1 MEVIIIAHIPGKGSL
16 NKTDF
21 KSGHGLLIN
30 ETETR
35 NMTSKQLQDK
45 VIEAQDK
52 TTGLRPPTLKTGIF
66 QTTLVSWDP
75 IFKYNYTG
83 ETWINAGKLLRINL
97 TCDGS
102 GKLFSFLCLFYLI
115 DNVIVFDWSSLS
127 EIVLTCPSRCRI
139 ILIGLNLSKDS
150 LGVPQIL
157 YEKRNT
163 LQTQT
168 MAFIQLKGCET

>member
-1 MEVIIIAHIPGKGSL
+1 MTAMPEKWKEAFYKKSNIHFDTKQVTYYLEGAVLQYYWFVNRTNYGPTENNSFINKLYPADRFDVEVIIIAHIPGKGSL

-52 TTGLRPPTLKTGIF
+52 TGTGLKPPTLKTGIF

-102 GKLFSFLCLFYLI
+102 GK
-115 DNVIVFDWSSLS
+115 
-127 EIVLTCPSRCRI
+127 
-139 ILIGLNLSKDS
+139 
-150 LGVPQIL
+150 
-157 YEKRNT
+157 
-163 LQTQT
+163 
-168 MAFIQLKGCET
+168 

>member
-102 GKLFSFLCLFYLI
+102 GKLFSFLYLL
-115 DNVIVFDWSSLS
+115 LS
-127 EIVLTCPSRCRI
+127 EGQCRSF
-139 ILIGLNLSKDS
+139 LLGQVCLKLS
-150 LGVPQIL
+150 
-157 YEKRNT
+157 
-163 LQTQT
+163 
-168 MAFIQLKGCET
+168 